1 MAVWTKRILAWSIVG
16 LGAGMNLGVVLK
28 AGRHG
33 LALTFCTILATLGL
47 GFVLSR
53 FLRVRGKAGL
63 LVSAG
68 TAICGG
74 SAIAALAPAIDA
86 PEEDTSVALA
96 TVFLLNAAALVL
108 FPAVGHAL
116 GMGQRDFGF
125 WSALA
130 IHDTS
135 SVVGAGLAYGAQAL
149 QVGTTVKLA
158 RALWIVPLTLGASIL
173 SRKRGTPRRYPWF
186 ILGFLLA
193 AAAFTWLPSVQGLGS
208 GLAAL
213 SHKGM
218 ALALFGIGAGIS
230 LQGPPPR
237 GTAPPPSRADAL
249 ARRGLVQP
257 GPGPRGVDLRTW
269 PGDRVGDI
277 LEVHVSGESREFPG
291 IPCPT
296 LTTILIPIP
305 MFTPTGRR
313 GSTGPSAWGILLN
326 TAFLITEVIYG
337 IRSHS
342 LALVADAAHNFG
354 DVLSLGLAWTAAWLA
369 GRMATDRR
377 TYGFRRRASW
387 RPWSTAACCWWPW
400 EAFSGRR

>member
-1 MAVWTKRILAWSIVG
+1 MDTPNLRSLTRPIFILAALACLAPWVGPGSALLLGVAVALLAGNPWPKPVAAWTKRALAWSIVG

-47 GFVLSR
+47 GFLLSR
-53 FLRVRGKAGL
+53 LLRVRGKAGL
-63 LVSAG
+63 LVAAG

-158 RALWIVPLTLGASIL
+158 RALWIVPLTFVAAALTRNSGA
-173 SRKRGTPRRYPWF
+173 PRRHPWF

-193 AAAFTWLPSVQGLGS
+193 AAVFTWLPGIHGLGTV
-208 GLAAL
+208 LVAL
-213 SHKGM
+213 SRKGM
-218 ALALFGIGAGIS
+218 SLALFGIGTGIS
-230 LQGPPPR
+230 LQG
-237 GTAPPPSRADAL
+237 L
-249 ARRGLVQP
+249 RRV
-257 GPGPRGVDLRTW
+257 GPRPLLLGL
-269 PGDRVGDI
+269 
-277 LEVHVSGESREFPG
+277 
-291 IPCPT
+291 T
-296 LTTILIPIP
+296 LW
-305 MFTPTGRR
+305 
-313 GSTGPSAWGILLN
+313 SVVASC
-326 TAFLITEVIYG
+326 
-337 IRSHS
+337 S
-342 LALVADAAHNFG
+342 LALVR
-354 DVLSLGLAWTAAWLA
+354 A
-369 GRMATDRR
+369 G
-377 TYGFRRRASW
+377 W
-387 RPWSTAACCWWPW
+387 I
-400 EAFSGRR
+400 

>member
-1 MAVWTKRILAWSIVG
+1 MDTPNRLPLRRLIFLLAALACLTPWVGPAGALVLGIALALLVGNPWPRPMAVWTKRILAWSIVG

-33 LALTFCTILATLGL
+33 LALTFCTILTTLGL

-96 TVFLLNAAALVL
+96 TVFLLNAAALII

-230 LQGPPPR
+230 LQG
-237 GTAPPPSRADAL
+237 L
-249 ARRGLVQP
+249 RRV
-257 GPGPRGVDLRTW
+257 GPRPLLLGL
-269 PGDRVGDI
+269 
-277 LEVHVSGESREFPG
+277 
-291 IPCPT
+291 T
-296 LTTILIPIP
+296 LWIVVA
-305 MFTPTGRR
+305 
-313 GSTGPSAWGILLN
+313 SC
-326 TAFLITEVIYG
+326 
-337 IRSHS
+337 S
-342 LALVADAAHNFG
+342 LALVRVG
-354 DVLSLGLAWTAAWLA
+354 WI
-369 GRMATDRR
+369 
-377 TYGFRRRASW
+377 
-387 RPWSTAACCWWPW
+387 
-400 EAFSGRR
+400 